1 MTTLLAQDADN
12 VYLLWGFILVA
23 GALALLVIELF
34 VPSGGLIGALAGVAA
49 IGSIAA
55 FFQYDTLW
63 GVVATGAYVVLTP
76 ITLVFIFKVWIHSP
90 IGRSMILGGS
100 DPTATDVSDE
110 HAAAS
115 EYARVERL
123 ARLRELIGADGV
135 TATALRPVGTVVI
148 QNERIDALAESGVI
162 EAGTPVVVTD
172 VYDNQIKVRPK

>member
-1 MTTLLAQDADN
+1 MTTLLAQDADS
-12 VYLLWGFILVA
+12 VYLLWGFILLA
-23 GALALLVIELF
+23 AALALLVVELF

-55 FFQYDTLW
+55 FFKYETFW
-63 GVVATGAYVVLTP
+63 GVMATGAYVVLTP
-76 ITLVFIFKVWIHSP
+76 ITLVFMFKVWVHSS
-90 IGRSMILGGS
+90 IGRSLILGGS
-100 DPTATDVSDE
+100 DPTSTELSDE
-110 HAAAS
+110 NAPAS

-135 TATALRPVGTVVI
+135 TATALRPVGIVVI
-148 QNERIDALAESGVI
+148 QNERIDALAESGII